1 MSVTSMRSK
10 LVVHFLD
17 GRLIRGSSPDLF
29 PNKPTFHVTDAETS
43 ETKEIHLTDLK
54 GIFFVKEFST
64 VGTER
69 HRRYDLER
77 AGLGRRVRVHFLD
90 GEVIEG
96 YTNGYSPDRLA
107 FFLFPPDPDDNTE
120 RVLVVT
126 KATSQV
132 KLV

>member
-1 MSVTSMRSK
+1 MRSK

-29 PNKPTFHVTDAETS
+29 SNKPTFHVTDSETS
-43 ETKEIHLTDLK
+43 ETKEVHLAELK
-54 GIFFVKEFST
+54 GVFFVKEFTT
-64 VGTER
+64 VGAER

-77 AGLGRRVRVHFLD
+77 AGLGRRVRVQFHD
-90 GEVIEG
+90 GEVMEG

-107 FFLFPPDPDDNTE
+107 FFLFPPDPEDNTE